1 MSLKF
6 LSADEAQVQ
15 GAFTPLLQSNI
26 EAELVEAGAQIE
38 ERDGWRV
45 AANYGDTIAE
55 KKACS
60 ESVGVAELSS
70 LGITELLANPAVIE
84 AITTEVAGTAAKLG
98 EAVFA
103 GGAWWCTVKPDR
115 VLAITSPGDT
125 ASLRGRLESAA
136 AARNELTSVTDLTS
150 TLTTF
155 SVSGPLARD
164 TFARITALDLREREF
179 PLRGFLPGSIGRVPG
194 LLLRQ
199 GPDSFLHTFGAA
211 SAQYMW
217 ESVIDAAEELG
228 GRPVGIDALGPLG
241 GAVEAT
247 TNA

>member
-1 MSLKF
+1 MSLQF
-6 LSADEAQVQ
+6 LSADQAQQQ

-26 EAELVEAGAQIE
+26 EAELVAAGAQIE

-55 KKACS
+55 KKACA
-60 ESVGVAELSS
+60 ESVGIAELSS
-70 LGITELLANPAVIE
+70 LGITELLGTPAVIE
-84 AITTEVAGTAAKLG
+84 AITSEVAGTAAKLG

-115 VLAITSPGDT
+115 VLAITEAGET
-125 ASLRGRLESAA
+125 AGLRGRLEAA
-136 AARNELTSVTDLTS
+136 AASRNELVSVTDLTS

-155 SVSGPLARD
+155 SYSGPLARD

-199 GPDSFLHTFGAA
+199 GQDSFLHTFGAA

-228 GRPVGIDALGPLG
+228 GRAVGIDALGPLG

>member
-26 EAELVEAGAQIE
+26 EAELVEAGAQSE

-55 KKACS
+55 KKACA

-70 LGITELLANPAVIE
+70 LGIIELLANPAVIE
-84 AITTEVAGTAAKLG
+84 AITTEVAGTAARLG

>member
-1 MSLKF
+1 MSLQF
-6 LSADEAQVQ
+6 LSADQAQQQ

-26 EAELVEAGAQIE
+26 EAELVAAGAQIE

-55 KKACS
+55 KKACA
-60 ESVGVAELSS
+60 ESVGIAELSS
-70 LGITELLANPAVIE
+70 LGITELLGTPSVIE
-84 AITTEVAGTAAKLG
+84 AITSEVAGTAAKLG

-115 VLAITSPGDT
+115 VLALTDAADT
-125 ASLRGRLESAA
+125 AGLRGRLEAA
-136 AARNELTSVTDLTS
+136 AASRNELVSVTDLTS

-155 SVSGPLARD
+155 SYSGPLARD

-199 GPDSFLHTFGAA
+199 GQDSFLHTFGAA

-228 GRPVGIDALGPLG
+228 GRAVGIDALGPLG

>member
-1 MSLKF
+1 MSLQF
-6 LSADEAQVQ
+6 LSADQAQQQ

-26 EAELVEAGAQIE
+26 EAELVAAGAQIE

-55 KKACS
+55 KKACA
-60 ESVGVAELSS
+60 ESVGIAELSS
-70 LGITELLANPAVIE
+70 LGITELLGTPAVIE
-84 AITTEVAGTAAKLG
+84 AITSEVAGTAAKLG

-115 VLAITSPGDT
+115 VLALTDAADT
-125 ASLRGRLESAA
+125 AGLRGRLEAA
-136 AARNELTSVTDLTS
+136 AASRNELVSVTDLTS

-155 SVSGPLARD
+155 SYSGPLARD

-199 GPDSFLHTFGAA
+199 GQDSFLHTFGAA

-228 GRPVGIDALGPLG
+228 GRAVGIDALGPLG

>member
-55 KKACS
+55 KKACA

-70 LGITELLANPAVIE
+70 LGIIELLANPAVIE

-228 GRPVGIDALGPLG
+228 GRAVGIDALGPLG

>member
-1 MSLKF
+1 MSLTF
-6 LSADEAQVQ
+6 LSADQVQ
-15 GAFTPLLQSNI
+15 QQGTFTPLLQSNI
-26 EAELVEAGAQIE
+26 EAELVAAGAQIE

-55 KKACS
+55 KKACA
-60 ESVGVAELSS
+60 ESVGIAELSS
-70 LGITELLANPAVIE
+70 LGITELLGTPAVIE
-84 AITTEVAGTAAKLG
+84 AITSEVAGTAAKLG

-115 VLAITSPGDT
+115 VLAITEPGAT
-125 ASLRGRLESAA
+125 AALRERLETAA
-136 AARNELTSVTDLTS
+136 GSHNELVSVTDLTS

-155 SVSGPLARD
+155 SYSGPLARD

-179 PLRGFLPGSIGRVPG
+179 PLRGLLPGSIGRVPG
-194 LLLRQ
+194 LLLHQ
-199 GPDSFLHTFGAA
+199 GQDSFLHTFGAA

-228 GRPVGIDALGPLG
+228 GRAVGIDALCPLG
-241 GAVEAT
+241 GAMEAT

>member
-26 EAELVEAGAQIE
+26 EAELVDAGAQIE

-55 KKACS
+55 KKACAD
-60 ESVGVAELSS
+60 SVGVAELSS

-103 GGAWWCTVKPDR
+103 AGAWWCTVKPDR
-115 VLAITSPGDT
+115 VLAITSSGDT
-125 ASLRGRLESAA
+125 ASLRGRLEAA
-136 AARNELTSVTDLTS
+136 ADARSELTSVTDLTS

>member
-55 KKACS
+55 KKACAD
-60 ESVGVAELSS
+60 SVGVAELSS

-228 GRPVGIDALGPLG
+228 GRSVGIDALGPLG

>member
-55 KKACS
+55 KKACAD
-60 ESVGVAELSS
+60 SVGVAELSS

-115 VLAITSPGDT
+115 VLAITSAGDT
-125 ASLRGRLESAA
+125 ASLRVRLESAA
-136 AARNELTSVTDLTS
+136 AARDELTSVTDLTS

-155 SVSGPLARD
+155 SVSGP
-164 TFARITALDLREREF
+164 
-179 PLRGFLPGSIGRVPG
+179 
-194 LLLRQ
+194 
-199 GPDSFLHTFGAA
+199 
-211 SAQYMW
+211 
-217 ESVIDAAEELG
+217 
-228 GRPVGIDALGPLG
+228 
-241 GAVEAT
+241 
-247 TNA
+247 

>member
-1 MSLKF
+1 MSLEF
-6 LSADEAQVQ
+6 LSADRAQPQ

-26 EAELVEAGAQIE
+26 EAELVAAGAQIE

-45 AANYGDTIAE
+45 AASFGDTIAE
-55 KKACS
+55 KRACA

-70 LGITELLANPAVIE
+70 LGITELLAAPAVIE

-98 EAVFA
+98 IAVFA
-103 GGAWWCTVKPDR
+103 ADAWWCTVKPDR
-115 VLAITSPGDT
+115 VLAITSPADT
-125 ASLRGRLESAA
+125 AALRERLQAA
-136 AARNELTSVTDLTS
+136 AASRSELVSVTDLTS
-150 TLTTF
+150 TLTSF

-164 TFARITALDLREREF
+164 TFARITALDLRAREF
-179 PLRGFLPGSIGRVPG
+179 PLHGFLPGSIGRVPG

-199 GPDSFLHTFGAA
+199 GADSFLHLFGAA

-217 ESVIDAAEELG
+217 ESVIDAAAELG
-228 GRPVGIDALGPLG
+228 GRAVGIDALGPLG
-241 GAVEAT
+241 GAVEGA